1 MSAGGR
7 ERPILVARGL
17 VHLEGRVSE
26 TLLHGSPVVLR
37 LTLAYEEVFLQEYT
51 SDTRAPE
58 TYLIDADGGDDREQS
73 VNPARPSRDV
83 EIAVEISMAGSFL
96 HRQLQAVHGH
106 AYTQMPQ
113 LLMGAAPAEVEEDRP
128 EGLSPPGSPEQR
140 PGSPGDHGAAAP
152 SKLSGDQ
159 TGPAAADKVRVVSR
173 LTPSL
178 LAKAETKLAKLG
190 FTPNSLA
197 QPAPVSTVTVFVLG
211 MKELPNLVASQ
222 VTGLREAPTTFVSA
236 ISMQGVARGDKA
248 ILTDKI
254 PYANNP
260 VFNQVLGL
268 QIPDAAARSERIL
281 LGVYSDHDPTKTLS
295 RVEIPLAHMVPGVHY
310 PLRIQLSDFT
320 MPKGSEASVRRP
332 TLEVVV
338 MISPSPA
345 RYINDWLVHKDTD
358 RHSFRCALTRLP
370 KDVIRKRCR
379 RAGIIFLRWRFE
391 MDDLP
396 APILE
401 FIPGAHP
408 DGATM
413 RGALELGTRASVLD
427 QQQVF
432 NDSVPAFSWSGTEL
446 SPIWSRDPEV
456 VLSCHSMGL
465 AFSEVTALACDV
477 LYFDPNVGEMSNLF
491 SLHEPV
497 NHLLGKGVQLGELK
511 VFDKQLLRD
520 HTGHRDSV
528 QIRVLVTDG
537 DTELLRLGTKF
548 DFPGNPIA
556 AAHAAREE
564 ERKVFR
570 VGAGPPSSSGGGG
583 GGANGPPPRAGTRGP
598 PPGRFGPGG
607 RGPPPPRNA
616 NPAAPGSLPAISAPP
631 SRTGSQDSLR
641 HPPSR
646 DASPAPRRSVGTP
659 GPGPGMG
666 MGPRGGGPPPSV
678 DDGGAAEGTRE
689 MANKLLQTLFFSQA
703 ILNTLATRAERL
715 EASAQTNFWR
725 LQEREVMMQE
735 KENEL
740 LMLGRQLDAERKLK
754 QDNVVDYPGSL
765 VQMSHEEL
773 LAKAYALSQNLH
785 YEQQRT
791 KDLEARHEREHR
803 NVVAANVAIQRYQ
816 KLQTVFN
823 ETRRV
828 FQEREAE
835 YQRLDAYKRT
845 IGTQEEVIAKLENVV
860 EALSLENRGIKETVA
875 QKRREL
881 ALLMEQ
887 AATKMT
893 SNESEIYVR
902 MQERMRELYAQ
913 LDDAM
918 KARSVLQEE
927 LSAERAKTLEVEAKA
942 NALEEQI
949 KTVTAKNQ
957 SQVMD
962 LKNEVVELEAQL
974 QATEDQLRISR
985 DNELKLRRGMA
996 ASAGYNPTVGP
1007 RGPPPPPREG
1017 RAGAPPQSQEFS
1029 QPPPRGAYS
1038 EAPPGRA
1045 GGPYPGRGGG
1055 PGGRPGSGVP
1065 PGGGGGS
1072 EGQYYGEP
1080 NGGHAN
1086 PNPYPAPRRRGP
1098 GPAPPGSQTGPSPS
1112 GNYPPPRGSN
1122 GSLPP
1127 HMMQRRR
1134 GPPPG
1139 PYYGSEYQGSQTP
1152 AVETGG

>member
-1 MSAGGR
+1 
-7 ERPILVARGL
+7 
-17 VHLEGRVSE
+17 
-26 TLLHGSPVVLR
+26 
-37 LTLAYEEVFLQEYT
+37 
-51 SDTRAPE
+51 
-58 TYLIDADGGDDREQS
+58 
-73 VNPARPSRDV
+73 
-83 EIAVEISMAGSFL
+83 
-96 HRQLQAVHGH
+96 
-106 AYTQMPQ
+106 
-113 LLMGAAPAEVEEDRP
+113 
-128 EGLSPPGSPEQR
+128 
-140 PGSPGDHGAAAP
+140 
-152 SKLSGDQ
+152 
-159 TGPAAADKVRVVSR
+159 
-173 LTPSL
+173 
-178 LAKAETKLAKLG
+178 
-190 FTPNSLA
+190 
-197 QPAPVSTVTVFVLG
+197 
-211 MKELPNLVASQ
+211 
-222 VTGLREAPTTFVSA
+222 
-236 ISMQGVARGDKA
+236 
-248 ILTDKI
+248 
-254 PYANNP
+254 
-260 VFNQVLGL
+260 
-268 QIPDAAARSERIL
+268 
-281 LGVYSDHDPTKTLS
+281 
-295 RVEIPLAHMVPGVHY
+295 
-310 PLRIQLSDFT
+310 
-320 MPKGSEASVRRP
+320 
-332 TLEVVV
+332 
-338 MISPSPA
+338 
-345 RYINDWLVHKDTD
+345 
-358 RHSFRCALTRLP
+358 
-370 KDVIRKRCR
+370 
-379 RAGIIFLRWRFE
+379 
-391 MDDLP
+391 
-396 APILE
+396 
-401 FIPGAHP
+401 
-408 DGATM
+408 
-413 RGALELGTRASVLD
+413 
-427 QQQVF
+427 
-432 NDSVPAFSWSGTEL
+432 
-446 SPIWSRDPEV
+446 
-456 VLSCHSMGL
+456 
-465 AFSEVTALACDV
+465 
-477 LYFDPNVGEMSNLF
+477 
-491 SLHEPV
+491 
-497 NHLLGKGVQLGELK
+497 
-511 VFDKQLLRD
+511 
-520 HTGHRDSV
+520 
-528 QIRVLVTDG
+528 
-537 DTELLRLGTKF
+537 
-548 DFPGNPIA
+548 
-556 AAHAAREE
+556 
-564 ERKVFR
+564 
-570 VGAGPPSSSGGGG
+570 
-583 GGANGPPPRAGTRGP
+583 
-598 PPGRFGPGG
+598 
-607 RGPPPPRNA
+607 
-616 NPAAPGSLPAISAPP
+616 
-631 SRTGSQDSLR
+631 
-641 HPPSR
+641 
-646 DASPAPRRSVGTP
+646 
-659 GPGPGMG
+659 MG

-678 DDGGAAEGTRE
+678 DDGGAAEVTRE

-1007 RGPPPPPREG
+1007 RGPPPPSREG

-1065 PGGGGGS
+1065 PGRGGGGGRRGS
-1072 EGQYYGEP
+1072 TTVNLTGVMRTLTRIRRRD
-1080 NGGHAN
+1080 GGA
-1086 PNPYPAPRRRGP
+1086 PVRPPPARRRGRLP
-1098 GPAPPGSQTGPSPS
+1098 VGTTR
-1112 GNYPPPRGSN
+1112 PRGDRM
-1122 GSLPP
+1122 GPC
-1127 HMMQRRR
+1127 RR
-1134 GPPPG
+1134 
-1139 PYYGSEYQGSQTP
+1139 T
-1152 AVETGG
+1152 